1 VETSAARR
9 YEGTGLGLAIS
20 RRLVEKMGGEVGVE
34 SRVNL
39 GSTFW
44 VELPLGR
51 VPADAESSHPNL
63 ASARV
68 IVATKFPLDAES
80 LMEYFLGWNI
90 QPEFVDGFNT
100 LLARVD
106 ELTAVG
112 RRPQLLVLDNDLIA
126 ANPTAA
132 RVDLAART
140 QGIHRILLA
149 GAFASTEE
157 EQANLEVFH
166 NVFRKPLKASQLFDG
181 VTEAVEGRIAAAV
194 RHRNRN
200 GDVRPPAVDLT
211 HLRILLAEDHPT
223 NRRLCELVL
232 ESFGLRA
239 DIATNG
245 REVVCQAQKKQYD
258 VVLMDCHMPEMDG
271 YDATQA
277 IRDLEK
283 KSPAV
288 PRSYIIALTANAL
301 AGERERCLAAG
312 MDDYITKPFTAAQLE
327 QALGRSRKSTPP
339 AADGAPVANAADLLL
354 FDAGRL
360 DQLCKDLEDE
370 GVCAIVRD
378 FLSECPGELA
388 NLQRLA
394 EAEKWEEL
402 ANLAHAV
409 CGLTAS
415 LGLGILQMKFREME
429 AAGRSQQGESIRAAL
444 PVMAS
449 VAEKSQAALKAWLA
463 AHTH

>member
-1 VETSAARR
+1 
-9 YEGTGLGLAIS
+9 
-20 RRLVEKMGGEVGVE
+20 
-34 SRVNL
+34 
-39 GSTFW
+39 
-44 VELPLGR
+44 
-51 VPADAESSHPNL
+51 
-63 ASARV
+63 
-68 IVATKFPLDAES
+68 
-80 LMEYFLGWNI
+80 
-90 QPEFVDGFNT
+90 
-100 LLARVD
+100 
-106 ELTAVG
+106 
-112 RRPQLLVLDNDLIA
+112 
-126 ANPTAA
+126 
-132 RVDLAART
+132 
-140 QGIHRILLA
+140 
-149 GAFASTEE
+149 
-157 EQANLEVFH
+157 
-166 NVFRKPLKASQLFDG
+166 
-181 VTEAVEGRIAAAV
+181 
-194 RHRNRN
+194 
-200 GDVRPPAVDLT
+200 
-211 HLRILLAEDHPT
+211 
-223 NRRLCELVL
+223 
-232 ESFGLRA
+232 
-239 DIATNG
+239 
-245 REVVCQAQKKQYD
+245 VVCQAQKKQYD

-327 QALGRSRKSTPP
+327 QALVRSRKSTPP

-360 DQLCKDLEDE
+360 DQLCKDLEEE

-415 LGLGILQMKFREME
+415 LGLGILQMNFREME